1 MIQHVKRLGL
11 VVGLSMYSLLACAPA
26 SAQGP
31 QADAGTPAAAQ
42 ARDAG
47 TAAPDGG
54 TARAEPQS
62 EARPEAGAKG
72 SRCSGKATF
81 CAVYSQTFCSSQPG
95 CSWSFSTSTCTGL
108 APKCETAT
116 NEAFCKKVKGC
127 KWQ

>member
-11 VVGLSMYSLLACAPA
+11 VVGLSMFSLWACAPA
-26 SAQGP
+26 SAQP
-31 QADAGTPAAAQ
+31 AQADAGTPTADAGSPAA
-42 ARDAG
+42 DAG
-47 TAAPDGG
+47 TGKKDTAAK
-54 TARAEPQS
+54 
-62 EARPEAGAKG
+62 PEAKAEGDAKG
-72 SRCSGKATF
+72 GRCTGKATF

-95 CSWSFSTSTCTGL
+95 CSRSFSTSTCTGL